1 MTDSPPSGSGS
12 GAGTRAYV
20 VVIWVLSMIGA
31 LPIAVIFF
39 YPDEWSLTR
48 RLLAGLLLGV
58 GTGLILTA
66 NRLIGKS
73 ESI

>member
-1 MTDSPPSGSGS
+1 LTPPPPSGEGS
-12 GAGTRAYV
+12 SKGTQIYV
-20 VVIWVLSMIGA
+20 AAIWAVSMVAAMPVAVL
-31 LPIAVIFF
+31 FF
-39 YPDEWSLTR
+39 YPNEWSLGR
-48 RLLAGLLLGV
+48 RLLAGVLLGV

>member
-1 MTDSPPSGSGS
+1 MP
-12 GAGTRAYV
+12 V
-20 VVIWVLSMIGA
+20 
-31 LPIAVIFF
+31 AVWFF
-39 YPDEWSLTR
+39 YPNEWSLGR
-48 RLLAGLLLGV
+48 RLVAGLLLGV